1 MPEPDFDPLDPAFV
15 ADPHPTWARLRR
27 ERAVARGARWGFW
40 ALTRYEDVKAVSAD
54 YGTFTSE
61 LGIVVPSN
69 PVSGRR
75 APLHFDPPEHP
86 RYRRPLN
93 AALSAERVR
102 ALEPTIRALVVELLE
117 PLLARGGGELVRELT
132 SPLTALVF
140 AEFVRLPRER
150 ALELNGHSEAFER
163 AQQERDTGA
172 AERENLLLYEACRQ
186 LVRERRAA
194 PLDPDD
200 DIVSALLALERD
212 DEFVAGSVRQLLIA
226 AHVAP
231 TAAIASAVRHLA
243 EDAALQ
249 ARLRAEP
256 GLLPAAV
263 DELLRLYTPNQ
274 GFARTA
280 RADAEIRGCPVRA
293 GEQVALVLTSANRD
307 EDVFAEPDAFRLD
320 REAPHLA
327 FGHGPHKC
335 PGAHAARAELRIV
348 LEELLARTER
358 VELAG
363 EVEMVPWPL
372 YGPAA
377 LPVALV
383 PAGFS

>member
-1 MPEPDFDPLDPAFV
+1 LPEPDFDPLDPAFV

-27 ERAVARGARWGFW
+27 ECPVAHGARWDFL
-40 ALTRYEDVKAVSAD
+40 ALTRYDDVKAVGAD

-86 RYRRPLN
+86 KYRRPLN
-93 AALSAERVR
+93 AALSEEKIS
-102 ALEPTIRALVVELLE
+102 ALEPLVRSVAVDLLE
-117 PLLARGGGELVRELT
+117 PLLLRGHGEVVKELS

-140 AEFVRLPRER
+140 AEFVQLPRGR
-150 ALELNGHSEAFER
+150 ALELNAHSEAFER
-163 AQQERDTGA
+163 AQQQLDPAT
-172 AERENLLLYEACRQ
+172 AERENQLLYAACRE
-186 LVRERRAA
+186 LVAERRAA
-194 PLDPDD
+194 PLDPSA
-200 DIVSALLALERD
+200 DIVSALLLLDED

-243 EDAALQ
+243 DDGDLQTALRDDP
-249 ARLRAEP
+249 ALV
-256 GLLPAAV
+256 PAAV

-280 RADAEIRGCPVRA
+280 RAETEVRGCPVRA
-293 GEQVALVLTSANRD
+293 GQQVALVLTSANRD
-307 EDVFAEPDAFRLD
+307 EDVFADPDSFRLD

-335 PGAHAARAELRIV
+335 PGAHAARLELTIA
-348 LEELLARTER
+348 LEELLARTARFE
-358 VELAG
+358 VAG
-363 EVEMVPWPL
+363 PVEMVPWPL

-377 LPVALV
+377 LPLALYQ
-383 PAGFS
+383 AT

>member
-1 MPEPDFDPLDPAFV
+1 LPDFDPFDPAFV

-27 ERAVARGARWGFW
+27 EHPVAHGARWDFL
-40 ALTRYEDVKAVSAD
+40 ALTKYDDVKAVSAN
-54 YGTFTSE
+54 YAAFTSE

-93 AALSAERVR
+93 AALSEETVR
-102 ALEPTIRALVVELLE
+102 ALEPTVRALAVELLE
-117 PLLARGGGELVRELT
+117 PMLARGGGELVRELS

-140 AEFVRLPRER
+140 AEFVRLPRDR
-150 ALELNGHSEAFER
+150 ALELNAHSEAFER
-163 AQQERDTGA
+163 AQQTLDTET
-172 AERENLLLYEACRQ
+172 AERENQLLYEACRR
-186 LVRERRAA
+186 LVRERRAQ
-194 PLDPDD
+194 PLDPSE

-243 EDAALQ
+243 GDAELQ
-249 ARLRAEP
+249 SRLRSDMS
-256 GLLPAAV
+256 LVPAAV

-280 RADAEIRGCPVRA
+280 RADAEIAGCPVRA
-293 GEQVALVLTSANRD
+293 GQQVALVLTSANRD
-307 EDVFAEPDAFRLD
+307 EDVFEEPDEFRLD
-320 REAPHLA
+320 RPTPHLA

-335 PGAHAARAELRIV
+335 PGSHVARLELRVV

-358 VELAG
+358 FELDG
-363 EVEMVPWPL
+363 PVEMVPWPL
-372 YGPAA
+372 YGPAS
-377 LPVALV
+377 LPLRIDART
-383 PAGFS
+383 

>member
-1 MPEPDFDPLDPAFV
+1 LPDADSDFDPFDPAFV
-15 ADPHPTWARLRR
+15 EDPHPTWARLRR
-27 ERAVARGARWGFW
+27 EQPVARGARWDFL
-40 ALTRYEDVKAVSAD
+40 ALTRYDDVKTVSGD
-54 YGTFTSE
+54 YKTFTSE

-93 AALSAERVR
+93 AALSEEKVR
-102 ALEPTIRALVVELLE
+102 RLEPAIRALAVELLE
-117 PLLARGGGELVRELT
+117 AMLDRGGGDVVSELS

-140 AEFVRLPRER
+140 AEFVRLPRDR
-150 ALELNGHSEAFER
+150 ALALNAHSEAFEH
-163 AQQERDTGA
+163 AQQALDAEG
-172 AERENLLLYEACRQ
+172 AERESQWLYGACRE

-194 PLDPDD
+194 PLDPGE
-200 DIVSALLALERD
+200 DIVSALLKLDGD

-243 EDAALQ
+243 AEEALQ
-249 ARLRAEP
+249 HELRAEP
-256 GLLPAAV
+256 SLLPAAV

-280 RADAEIRGCPVRA
+280 RADAEIRDCPVRA
-293 GEQVALVLTSANRD
+293 GQQVALVLTSANRD
-307 EDVFAEPDAFRLD
+307 EAVFAEPDAFRLD
-320 REAPHLA
+320 REASHIA

-335 PGAHAARAELRIV
+335 PGAHVARAELRIA
-348 LEELLARTER
+348 LEELLARTSTFR
-358 VELAG
+358 LDGPV
-363 EVEMVPWPL
+363 VMVPWPL
-372 YGPAA
+372 YGPAV
-377 LPVALV
+377 LPLRCIR
-383 PAGFS
+383 